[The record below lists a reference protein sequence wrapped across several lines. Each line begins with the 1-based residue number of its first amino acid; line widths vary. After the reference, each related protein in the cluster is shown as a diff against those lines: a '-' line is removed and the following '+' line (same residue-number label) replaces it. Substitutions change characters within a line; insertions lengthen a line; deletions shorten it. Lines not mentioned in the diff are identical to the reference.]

1 MFSAKMIRPLVDY
14 SDNDE
19 DVEEEEEY
27 VNNSNIADEEIWGTG
42 KRIEK
47 LITGYHFVASSLK
60 TAGSSNGI
68 ALAKNPEN
76 GNKIVGNGRGVA
88 ESSNLEVDSRQ
99 SWAPAEVVVGPL
111 TPRVSF
117 DQLYEIFSTFGEV
130 VDIEVREGRER
141 RRGVVM
147 FKKEE
152 EARKAVEAMDGG
164 SIDLQQI
171 VVTLSPC
178 QQSRTDCKQNV
189 GSFKKQMP
197 GRN

>member
-27 VNNSNIADEEIWGTG
+27 VNNSKIADEEIWGTG

-68 ALAKNPEN
+68 ALAK
-76 GNKIVGNGRGVA
+76 KIVGNSKGVG
-88 ESSNLEVDSRQ
+88 ESSNLEADTRQ

-178 QQSRTDCKQNV
+178 QQSRTDYNQNV

-197 GRN
+197 GSN